1 MFGEFRDQVTR
12 RVSEGVSTSS
22 VGSPSLTRRVS
33 DGIDR
38 RGFLRMGSLAG
49 LSLADVL
56 RLQHATGAD
65 TTPKK
70 DVNCIFIFI
79 IGGMAH
85 QDLWDVKTEAPAE
98 IRGDFRPIKTKVPGI
113 DVSEIMPHIAGATD
127 KLAILRSLTHG
138 DSDHTAGYHVMMTGQ
153 HPGFGGN
160 FNRNV
165 TNNNMHPS
173 FGSMVANLGGNS
185 GKLPPYI
192 SVPNFISSGGPSFLG
207 PSYSPFVIEADP
219 ASPEFSVR
227 DVVLPDGITSDRSLR
242 RQSALRAINRFE
254 QQVDA
259 VSKQEQSLD
268 TFYEKAYQLMTS
280 SAAKQAFE
288 IDRESTETR
297 EAYGMTSVGQCCLLA
312 RRLVEAGC
320 RFVSI
325 ENGHWD
331 THRKN
336 TESLRDLLVPA
347 LDQGLAALLNDLDQR
362 GQLDNTLVVLTT
374 EFGRTPRINVMAG
387 RDHWPQAFSIVM
399 AGGGLKRGLTI
410 GATDKQAASVIDRPI
425 TPSDMAATLLTALGI
440 DPDITLHTP
449 LGRPVQ
455 LAGGG
460 RPVRE
465 LFA

>member
-1 MFGEFRDQVTR
+1 
-12 RVSEGVSTSS
+12 
-22 VGSPSLTRRVS
+22 
-33 DGIDR
+33 
-38 RGFLRMGSLAG
+38 MGSLGG
-49 LSLADVL
+49 LSLAEVL
-56 RLQHATGAD
+56 RLQHAHAAEG
-65 TTPKK
+65 TPKK
-70 DVNCIFIFI
+70 EINCIFIFI

-85 QDLWDVKTEAPAE
+85 QDLWDMKPDAPAE
-98 IRGDFRPIKTKVPGI
+98 IRGDFMPIPSKVPGI
-113 DVSEIMPHIAGATD
+113 QVSEILPHVAGVTD

-138 DSDHTAGYHVMMTGQ
+138 DPDHTAGYHVMMTGQ

-173 FGSMVANLGGNS
+173 FGSMVAKLGHTS
-185 GKLPPYI
+185 GSLPPYI
-192 SVPNFISSGGPSFLG
+192 SVPNFLNSGGPSFLG
-207 PSYSPFVIEADP
+207 PSYAPFVIEADP
-219 ASPEFSVR
+219 AAPEFSVR
-227 DVVLPDGITSDRSLR
+227 DIVLPESVTSDRNLR

-254 QQVDA
+254 QQVET
-259 VSKQEQSLD
+259 VSRQERSLD

-280 SAAKQAFE
+280 AAAKQAFE
-288 IDRESTETR
+288 IDRESPATR
-297 EAYGMTSVGQCCLLA
+297 EAYGNTSLGQCCLLA

-362 GQLDNTLVVLTT
+362 GELDSTLVVLTT

-410 GATDKQAASVIDRPI
+410 GSTDKQAASITDRPI
-425 TPSDMAATLLTALGI
+425 TPSDMAATLLHALGI
-440 DPDITLHTP
+440 DPSITLHTP
-449 LGRPVQ
+449 LGRPIQ

-460 RPVRE
+460 RPVHE
-465 LFA
+465 LFL